1 MRVIASDKTKEEEPL
16 PELTTSVNLAAPKVV
31 AGSAFA

>member
-1 MRVIASDKTKEEEPL
+1 MRVIASNKTKEKGTL